1 MMEWLPMLAA
11 GAADTASGGAGLGPL
26 SAGIGAALA
35 TLGPGLG
42 LGKLVASALE
52 SQARQPELA
61 GRLFVTMIVGGALIE
76 GFTFFALI
84 ICFLVK

>member
-1 MMEWLPMLAA
+1 MEWLPMLAE
-11 GAADTASGGAGLGPL
+11 GAAEAAGGGKSLGLL
-26 SAGIGAALA
+26 SAGIGAGLA

-42 LGKLVASALE
+42 LGRLVAAAVE
-52 SQARQPELA
+52 SQARQPEMA

-84 ICFLVK
+84 ICFLLM

>member
-11 GAADTASGGAGLGPL
+11 GAAEAADSGKSLGLLGAGL
-26 SAGIGAALA
+26 GAALA

-42 LGKLVASALE
+42 MGRLVSAALE
-52 SQARQPELA
+52 SQARQPEMA
-61 GRLFVTMIVGGALIE
+61 GRLFITMIVGGALIE

-84 ICFLVK
+84 ICFLLK